1 MTTYTA
7 AVNNTNN
14 AIDSFNRLGTD
25 EQLALLWFVYKQ
37 MGNLVTPAAP
47 GAASPEIASGLY
59 GQFKAMDQSQQLD
72 EMRAVAQGEQSSQIS
87 REYGSLS
94 SNTKLAFWFYL
105 ARGMDQGE
113 IISMPDN
120 YDLTAEGQDLL
131 AAIES
136 MDFEE
141 QITVLRNAADGMGS
155 VPAGGSGV

>member
-7 AVNNTNN
+7 AVNDTSN
-14 AIDSFNRLGTD
+14 AIDIFKRLGTD

-37 MGNLVTPAAP
+37 MGHLVTPAAP
-47 GAASPEIASGLY
+47 GAASPDIAAGLY
-59 GQFKAMDQSQQLD
+59 GQAKALNHQQQLD
-72 EMRAVAQGEQSSQIS
+72 AMRAIALGEQSNQLS

-105 ARGMDQGE
+105 AQGMDKGE
-113 IISMPDN
+113 IVPMPDN
-120 YDLTAEGQDLL
+120 YELTQQGQDLL

-141 QITVLRNAADGMGS
+141 QITVLRNAADSMGS
-155 VPAGGSGV
+155 APARGAKV